1 MTATFVSVAGTVPQG
16 ADVLREHLRW
26 TDAERR
32 WRVLPAASCITT
44 QPSPISP
51 PARAALRD
59 GARLHSFTNVCAG
72 FTGAATRNQ
81 V

>member
-32 WRVLPAASCITT
+32 WRVLPAASCMTT

-51 PARAALRD
+51 LARAALRD
-59 GARLHSFTNVCAG
+59 GARLRNFTDVRAKP
-72 FTGAATRNQ
+72 TGAATRI
-81 V
+81 